1 MISRLF
7 VRNHISAVAI
17 FIYLILFGTLVFIKP
32 NFLYN
37 KDGSLRNFGVGTSKK
52 TVIPVWLLAIVL
64 SILSYFFV
72 LYYISA
78 PKFINL

>member
-1 MISRLF
+1 MISRIF
-7 VRNHISAVAI
+7 IRNHRNTMAIS
-17 FIYLILFGTLVFIKP
+17 IYLFLFGLIVFMRP

-52 TVIPVWLLAIVL
+52 TVIPIWLLAIVL

-72 LYYISA
+72 LYYLAA
-78 PKFINL
+78 PKLINL

>member
-17 FIYLILFGTLVFIKP
+17 LIYLILFGILVFIKP

-52 TVIPVWLLAIVL
+52 TVIPIWLLAIVL

-72 LYYISA
+72 LYYLSV
-78 PKFINL
+78 PKLMNV

>member
-1 MISRLF
+1 MAIS
-7 VRNHISAVAI
+7 
-17 FIYLILFGTLVFIKP
+17 IYLFLFGLIVFMRP

-52 TVIPVWLLAIVL
+52 TVIPIWLLAIVL

-72 LYYISA
+72 LYYLAA
-78 PKFINL
+78 PKLINL

>member
-7 VRNHISAVAI
+7 IRNNVNSIAI
-17 FIYLILFGTLVFIKP
+17 ALYLFLFALLLFIKP

-37 KDGSLRNFGVGTSKK
+37 NDGSLRTFGIGTSKK
-52 TVIPVWLLAIVL
+52 TIIPAWLLAIIL

-72 LYYISA
+72 LYYLAFS
-78 PKFINL
+78 KLN

>member
-7 VRNHISAVAI
+7 IRNHTNAVAI
-17 FIYLILFGTLVFIKP
+17 LIYLILFGTLVFIKP

-37 KDGSLRNFGVGTSKK
+37 KDGSLRNFGIGKSKK
-52 TVIPVWLLAIVL
+52 TVIPIWLLAIIL

-72 LYYISA
+72 LYYLAA
-78 PKFINL
+78 PKLVNL

>member
-17 FIYLILFGTLVFIKP
+17 LIYLILFGRLVFIKP

-52 TVIPVWLLAIVL
+52 TVIPIWLLAIVL

-72 LYYISA
+72 LYYLSV
-78 PKFINL
+78 PKLMNV